1 MGYSVDFRRRVLA
14 SKEKHKLTFEET
26 AERFD
31 VSLRSLFRWSKD
43 VEPKKR
49 KQHKTKI
56 DMDALAQDVEDY
68 PDAFQYERA
77 ERLGVSPNSVLYALR
92 RMGYTSKKNSKT
104 SQS

>member
-1 MGYSVDFRRRVLA
+1 MGYSVDFRKRVLA
-14 SKEKHKLTFEET
+14 SKEKNKLTFEET

-31 VSLRSLFRWSKD
+31 VSLRSLFRWSKE

-56 DMDALAQDVEDY
+56 DMHALARDVEEH

-77 ERLGVSPNSVLYALR
+77 ERLGVCSNAVLYALR
-92 RMGYTSKKNSKT
+92 RMGYSRKKKV
-104 SQS
+104 